1 MRVPRRV
8 VSVGEA
14 MTDRLLQLLRER
26 AVRRG
31 EVTLASGRRSDWF
44 VDCKQA
50 VLSAEGHWLV
60 GEALLQAIERLPERP
75 VAVAGVE
82 LGGCSLA
89 SSVALLSHRA
99 GRPLDAIYVRKAP
112 KGHGSRRACEGDDHL
127 PEAAPVVIVEDVLTT
142 GASALRAAQRLR
154 ERGLRPVGVV
164 ALVDRGEGGGD
175 AVRRAGLPC
184 EALYGRAALLGEG

>member
-1 MRVPRRV
+1 M
-8 VSVGEA
+8 A
-14 MTDRLLQLLRER
+14 DRLLQLLRSR

-60 GEALLQAIERLPERP
+60 GEALLDAIERLPEPP

-89 SSVALLSHRA
+89 SSVALLSHHR
-99 GRPLDAIYVRKAP
+99 GCPLDALYVRKAA
-112 KGHGSRRACEGDDHL
+112 KEHGSRRGCEGDDHL
-127 PEAAPVVIVEDVLTT
+127 PPRAPVVVLEDVLTT
-142 GASALRAAQRLR
+142 GGSALRAVARLR

-164 ALVDRGEGGGD
+164 ALVDRGEGG
-175 AVRRAGLPC
+175 AEALRAEGLPC
-184 EALYGRAALLGEG
+184 VAIYDREALLGDA